1 MTEQNAVRN
10 ELSLAQE
17 NAALRSR
24 VSVLEEELALV
35 QEQLAWLKK
44 QVFGRKTEQSSVIID
59 NGQQL
64 TLFPEE
70 QEQSVKPAEE
80 TITVPEHKRKKKRTH
95 DDWMSK
101 LPVEKIE
108 HKEEHPVC
116 EICGAEMK
124 EIGKE
129 KAYDELVFT
138 PAKYHIRR
146 HIVYTYK
153 CPECGEYPSDHDNE
167 SDDIE
172 RCNIRRAY
180 YPKPMIPGSFCS
192 PELMAHIVYEKYA
205 KAVPLHRQEKDLAS
219 KHIPLLKATM
229 SNWILTAAEKWC
241 LPVVEKMHELLLT
254 SSVIHADE
262 TPVQVLHEEG
272 RKAITDSKMWV
283 YCNGKMNDRSIV
295 IFDYQP
301 TRKGENA
308 QAFLQGF
315 TGYLVRD
322 GYSGYHKVKGV
333 KHCGCLIHCRR
344 YFVNAL
350 PKEKKAHPSSVAAEA
365 VRYFDRIYHEEGL
378 LANMTAEERYK
389 ERLVKI
395 KPLLDELFAR
405 LETVQVSGKS
415 ALAKAVRYALHEKP
429 YFYTFLQDGNVP
441 PDNNRAENAI
451 RPFAI
456 GRKDWL
462 FSNTANGAK
471 ASAVLYSIAATAQA
485 NGVDTEQYLTELFSQ
500 PVGTIILPLNT

>member
-1 MTEQNAVRN
+1 MSEQNAVRN

-24 VSVLEEELALV
+24 VAVLEEELALIR
-35 QEQLAWLKK
+35 EQLAWLKK
-44 QVFGRKTEQSSVIID
+44 QVFGRKTEQSSVIMD

-64 TLFPEE
+64 TLFQEE
-70 QEQSVKPAEE
+70 QGQSAKNAEE

-101 LPVEKIE
+101 LPVEEIE
-108 HKEEHPVC
+108 HKEEHPIC
-116 EICGAEMK
+116 ENCGAEMK

-153 CPECGEYPSDHDNE
+153 CPECGEYPEDYDNE
-167 SDDIE
+167 TDDIE

-192 PELMAHIVYEKYA
+192 PELLAHIVYEKYA

-272 RKAITDSKMWV
+272 RKATTDSKMWV

-378 LANMTAEERYK
+378 LVNMTADERYK

-429 YFYTFLQDGNVP
+429 FFYTFLQNGNVP

-456 GRKDWL
+456 GRKNWL

-500 PVGTIILPLNT
+500 PVGTISLPFNT

>member
-1 MTEQNAVRN
+1 
-10 ELSLAQE
+10 
-17 NAALRSR
+17 
-24 VSVLEEELALV
+24 
-35 QEQLAWLKK
+35 
-44 QVFGRKTEQSSVIID
+44 
-59 NGQQL
+59 
-64 TLFPEE
+64 
-70 QEQSVKPAEE
+70 
-80 TITVPEHKRKKKRTH
+80 
-95 DDWMSK
+95 
-101 LPVEKIE
+101 
-108 HKEEHPVC
+108 
-116 EICGAEMK
+116 
-124 EIGKE
+124 
-129 KAYDELVFT
+129 
-138 PAKYHIRR
+138 
-146 HIVYTYK
+146 
-153 CPECGEYPSDHDNE
+153 
-167 SDDIE
+167 
-172 RCNIRRAY
+172 
-180 YPKPMIPGSFCS
+180 
-192 PELMAHIVYEKYA
+192 
-205 KAVPLHRQEKDLAS
+205 
-219 KHIPLLKATM
+219 M

-378 LANMTAEERYK
+378 LVNMTADERYK

-429 YFYTFLQDGNVP
+429 FFYTFLQNGNVP

-456 GRKDWL
+456 GRKNWL

-500 PVGTIILPLNT
+500 PVGTISLPFNT

>member
-1 MTEQNAVRN
+1 MSEQNAVRN

-24 VSVLEEELALV
+24 VFVLEEELALA

-44 QVFGRKTEQSSVIID
+44 QVFGRKTEQSSVIMD

-64 TLFPEE
+64 MLFPEE
-70 QEQSVKPAEE
+70 QGQSVKPAEE
-80 TITVPEHKRKKKRTH
+80 TVTVPEHKRKKKRTH

-101 LPVEKIE
+101 LPVEEIE

-116 EICGAEMK
+116 ENCGAEMK

-153 CPECGEYPSDHDNE
+153 CPECGEYPEDHDNE
-167 SDDIE
+167 TDDIE

-192 PELMAHIVYEKYA
+192 PELLAHIVYEKYA

-229 SNWILTAAEKWC
+229 SNWILTAAKKWC
-241 LPVVEKMHELLLT
+241 LPVVEKMHDLLLT

-272 RKAITDSKMWV
+272 RKATTESKMWV

-295 IFDYQP
+295 IFDYKP
-301 TRKGENA
+301 TRKGANA
-308 QAFLQGF
+308 QEFLQGF
-315 TGYLVRD
+315 HGYLVRD
-322 GYSGYHKVKGV
+322 GFSGYHKVTGV
-333 KHCGCLIHCRR
+333 KHVACMIHVRR
-344 YFVNAL
+344 AFVNAM
-350 PKEKKAHPSSVAAEA
+350 PSDKPIYGVSYATEA
-365 VRYFDRIYHEEGL
+365 VKCFDRIYHEESL
-378 LANMTAEERYK
+378 LKEMTAEDRK
-389 ERLVKI
+389 QQRLAKI
-395 KPLLDELFAR
+395 KPLLDELFAW
-405 LETVQVSGKS
+405 LETLQVSGNGN
-415 ALAKAVRYALHEKP
+415 LAKAVNYALHEKP
-429 YFYTFLQDGNVP
+429 NLYTFLEDGNVP
-441 PDNNRAENAI
+441 LDNNRAENAI
-451 RPFAI
+451 RPFTL
-456 GRKDWL
+456 GRKNWMHC
-462 FSNTANGAK
+462 NTANGAK
-471 ASAVLYSIAATAQA
+471 ASAILYSIAATAQA
-485 NGVDTEQYLTELFSQ
+485 NGIDTEQYLTELFSK
-500 PVGTIILPLNT
+500 PAGEIILPFQT